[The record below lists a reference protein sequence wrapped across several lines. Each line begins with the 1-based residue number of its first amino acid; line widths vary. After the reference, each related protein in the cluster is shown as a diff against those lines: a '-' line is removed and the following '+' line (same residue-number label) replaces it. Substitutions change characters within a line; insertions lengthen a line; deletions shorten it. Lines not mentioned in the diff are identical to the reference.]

1 MKKFLKSLL
10 VAIAVIPLAFTLV
23 ACVFYQLSSTADVD
37 TSGKYKEVSM
47 EEAESY
53 VNTTANKENGFEKG
67 ARVSVIVSVDTSN
80 SALSNVSV
88 DTSNSASLGKLMIK
102 GSMEMNAIVRWTMI
116 GDNVAL
122 NEMAY
127 RSKAIINNKQVSA
140 DYYIKSNIEYINAQ
154 SGDTKIQYQKN
165 VDMQEIFKDDN
176 SLSVIAL
183 FGGQYNVGEVLAEI
197 KSSYAGK
204 SGYTVV
210 LEKATSG
217 KYTKLH
223 FAVKQKTGETETVLL
238 ENYFV
243 YKSNSLVGFTSAWSM
258 GGLKAECSVEPFD
271 GTVKLPKGAEDYS
284 TTVPSEAKMLEVFDK
299 ILSA

>member
-23 ACVFYQLSSTADVD
+23 ACGGDQLSSKADVD

-67 ARVSVIVSVDTSN
+67 ARVSVNMSIDTSN
-80 SALSNVSV
+80 SALSGISESIP
-88 DTSNSASLGKLMIK
+88 TIK
-102 GSMEMNAIVRWTMI
+102 GSMEMNAIIRWTVLE
-116 GDNVAL
+116 NKVTV

-127 RSKAIINNKQVSA
+127 RSKANINDKEASA
-140 DYYIKSNIEYINAQ
+140 DYYIKGNVEYINAQ
-154 SGDTKIQYQKN
+154 SGDTKIQYKKT

-176 SLSVIAL
+176 SLAVISAASS
-183 FGGQYNVGEVLAEI
+183 QYNVGEILAEI
-197 KSSYAGK
+197 KSSYAGN
-204 SGYTVV
+204 SDYTVV

-223 FAVKQKTGETETVLL
+223 FAVKKTTGGTETVLL
-238 ENYFV
+238 DNYFV
-243 YKSNSLVGFTSAWSM
+243 YKSNSLVGYTSTMNM
-258 GGLKAECSVEPFD
+258 GGLKAECTVETFD

-284 TTVPSEAKMLEVFDK
+284 TTVPSEAKMLEIFDK
-299 ILSA
+299 MFSA